1 MIPNRQFLTTEELI
15 AKKQTGGIFLFDVES
30 FENYFLV
37 GFKCYNT
44 GKCVYFESIDNEPV
58 QSDWLHWLITNF
70 CIVGFNSFEYD
81 MPIISMAIAGH
92 SVSALKQATEELI
105 LHGLRPDDLKKK
117 YHFDIPFCN
126 HIDLI
131 EVAPLVGSLKVY
143 GARLHCRH
151 LQDLPFDPA
160 TVLSREQIAVVR
172 SYNFNDLDN
181 SELLLRELHP
191 HLELRASLSNEF
203 GKDLRSRSDAQLA
216 QEIINGEIA
225 RISGK
230 SPKRPGHEKFVGTSF
245 KYTSPDYINFM
256 SSDLRFDLSSIS
268 NSNIFIDDNGHVKC
282 PPEIEGKEIIIGAN
296 QYRIGMGGLHSKEQ
310 RQALITGD
318 CRVLDRDVTGYYP
331 NMILKNNFTPRHLG
345 QSFIEA
351 LQNIVDRR
359 YKAKKDGNK
368 VVADSLKI
376 ASNGTFG
383 KLSDPYSTLYDPA
396 MMVQTTLTGQLS
408 LLMAI
413 ERLTLAGFQVVSANT
428 DGIVTLCP
436 HNRYAEFVGIFQ
448 QWEHD
453 TGLETEETEYKGLY
467 SRDVNNYI
475 AIKMDGKHKA
485 KGVYSEVGSA
495 LNSPLSKNPTSFV
508 CIDAAV
514 ARLVDGT
521 PVENTIGACQRI
533 ERFVT
538 VRAVKGGGH
547 KDGRYLGKVIRWYY
561 AENVLGDI
569 NYCTSGN
576 KVPLSN
582 GAKPL
587 MILPEFIPHD
597 LDYARYV
604 TLATEILEDIGAQRR
619 RNEQLTLL

>member
-1 MIPNRQFLTTEELI
+1 MILERSFFTTEELA
-15 AKKQTGGIFLFDVES
+15 AKKETGSIFLFDVES

-37 GFKCYNT
+37 GFKCYET
-44 GKCVYFESIDNEPV
+44 GKYVYFESIDNEPI
-58 QSDWLHWLITNF
+58 QSDWLHYMVSNF

-81 MPIISMAIAGH
+81 ITIISMAIAGH
-92 SVSALKQATEELI
+92 SVTALKQATEEMI
-105 LHGLRPDDLKKK
+105 LQGLRPADICKK
-117 YHFDIPFCN
+117 YHFEIPFCN

-143 GARLHCRH
+143 GARLHCHH

-160 TVLSREQIAVVR
+160 TVLTREQIAVVR

-191 HLELRASLSNEF
+191 HLELRASLGNEF

-216 QEIINGEIA
+216 QEIINDEIA

-230 SPKRPGHEKFVGTSF
+230 QPKRPGHEKFIGSSF
-245 KYTSPDYINFM
+245 TYNSPSYIYFN
-256 SSDLRFDLSSIS
+256 IS
-268 NSNIFIDDNGHVKC
+268 NLVSGVKEICEAKIFVNDNGHVRC
-282 PPEIEGKEIIIGAN
+282 PPEIENREMQIGGN
-296 QYRIGMGGLHSKEQ
+296 LYRIGMGGLHSKEQ
-310 RQALITGD
+310 RQALTTGEY
-318 CRVLDRDVTGYYP
+318 RILDRDVTGYYP

-345 QSFIEA
+345 ASFIEA

-359 YKAKKDGNK
+359 YKAKKDGDK

-383 KLSDPYSTLYDPA
+383 KLSDPYSTLYDPK

-436 HNRYAEFVGIFQ
+436 HSRYDEFVGIFQ
-448 QWEHD
+448 QWERE

-475 AIKMDGKHKA
+475 AIKMNGKHKA

-514 ARLVDGT
+514 ARLLDGT
-521 PVENTIGACQRI
+521 PIADTIAACQQI

-538 VRAVKGGGH
+538 VRAVKGGAH

-561 AENVLGDI
+561 ADGVLGDI

-587 MILPEFIPHD
+587 MILPDHIPHD

-604 TLATEILEDIGAQRR
+604 TLATEILEDIGYQRR
-619 RNEQLTLL
+619 RNEQLTLI